1 MKRDTVSA
9 SPNFWG
15 YARNYLH
22 EYMPKVRALSPKTI
36 EAYRISL
43 ECFVAYLLDEQHL
56 QRKDISFDHFE
67 RTFLKAWLIWMRET
81 KNYQPK
87 TLNLRLT
94 AVKAFLH
101 YASREDLRL
110 VALNDAAKTL
120 KAPSLAKKPIEY
132 LQRNETAAIL
142 AAFDGSSMKSRRNRM
157 LLILLYES
165 AARVSELTTLTLG
178 DVKLAQP
185 AHLTLTGKGNK
196 SRVVP
201 LGDMTVEHLQIYLN
215 EFHPQRAG
223 LPAAR
228 PLFNSLHYGE
238 PAKLSE
244 DSISAILK
252 KAGEIARVTCPSV
265 PTRLYC
271 HMIRK
276 TKAMDLCK
284 QGIPLPIIMQLLGH
298 ESMSTTSAFYAFA
311 TLDMMKEAM
320 NTATPE
326 MSHTDTKWLS
336 EERLQILYT
345 PR

>member
-94 AVKAFLH
+94 AVKAFLQ

-120 KAPSLAKKPIEY
+120 KAPAPVKKPIEY

-157 LLILLYES
+157 LLILLYEPRRPPERHDRRAS
-165 AARVSELTTLTLG
+165 SNLSQRVPS
-178 DVKLAQP
+178 P
-185 AHLTLTGKGNK
+185 TGKPAGNA
-196 SRVVP
+196 SAVQQPP
-201 LGDMTVEHLQIYLN
+201 LRGTHQALGGQHHRDPQEGRRHRPGNLPIGPHQAALPHDPQDQGHGPLQT
-215 EFHPQRAG
+215 RD
-223 LPAAR
+223 PAANHHATAR
-228 PLFNSLHYGE
+228 TRKHEHHLSL
-238 PAKLSE
+238 L
-244 DSISAILK
+244 
-252 KAGEIARVTCPSV
+252 
-265 PTRLYC
+265 RLR
-271 HMIRK
+271 HPGDDERS
-276 TKAMDLCK
+276 
-284 QGIPLPIIMQLLGH
+284 H
-298 ESMSTTSAFYAFA
+298 EHR
-311 TLDMMKEAM
+311 
-320 NTATPE
+320 NP
-326 MSHTDTKWLS
+326 
-336 EERLQILYT
+336 
-345 PR
+345 